1 MDTRRTFIERCAQTA
16 FGLTVLPNFA
26 QAGKGTAGFGSAERI
41 IFINVAGGMSHI
53 DTFDP
58 KKGPSKGPGKTIR
71 TKADF
76 QVTNYL
82 ENTAKVA
89 DQISVIRTMTAKI
102 GVHGPAQY
110 FMRTAFAQR
119 TTVKHPN
126 LGAWAEHYLGKSD
139 ETLPASACI
148 NDGPR
153 YGNGFFPPAYSP
165 IPVLNPENGLQN
177 IDGKSGTTKDIKR
190 KLGLAQDL
198 SSGFMKRFPD
208 SNVGAYQQFYD
219 HSLRLLRS
227 KDLSAFDISKENQAT
242 RDKYGEGKVG
252 QGLLLARRLVEGGIR
267 FVELTAG
274 GWDMHKNL
282 QGEMEDISPPF
293 DKAYAALITDLKQRG
308 LFDSTLVVL
317 ATEFGRKPEYNGDG
331 RGHHPVCFSCVLAG
345 AGIKRGFVY
354 GETDSHGAEAD
365 KAVSIGDFHA
375 TIGHAA
381 GLPIK
386 NPVHSQSGRP
396 FYIGGKFSKPLME
409 LFS

>member
-1 MDTRRTFIERCAQTA
+1 MDTRRKFIERCAQTA
-16 FGLTVLPNFA
+16 FGLSVLPNFLQA
-26 QAGKGTAGFGSAERI
+26 QKGAAGFGSAKRI

-58 KKGPSKGPGKTIR
+58 KEGPSKGPGKTIR

-76 QVTNYL
+76 QVTHYL

-119 TTVKHPN
+119 ATIKHPN
-126 LGAWAEHYLGKSD
+126 LGAWAQHYHGASHD
-139 ETLPASACI
+139 TLPASACI

-153 YGNGFFPPAYSP
+153 YGNGFFAPSFSP
-165 IPVLNPENGLQN
+165 IPILNPETGLQN
-177 IDGKSGTTKDIKR
+177 IGRKRGSTEAITKN
-190 KLGLAQDL
+190 LGLAQEL
-198 SSGFMKRFPD
+198 SSRFMKRFPD

-227 KDLSAFDISKENQAT
+227 EDLSAFDISKESAAM
-242 RDKYGEGKVG
+242 RESYGESKVG

-267 FVELTAG
+267 FVEVKAD

-282 QGEMEDISPPF
+282 QGDMEDIAPPF
-293 DKAYAALITDLKQRG
+293 DRAFAALISDLKQRG
-308 LFDSTLVVL
+308 MLDSTLVVL
-317 ATEFGRKPEYNGDG
+317 ATEFGRKPAYEGDG
-331 RGHHPVCFSCVLAG
+331 RGHYPIAFSCALAG
-345 AGIKRGFVY
+345 AGVKRGYVH
-354 GETDSHGAEAD
+354 GQTDNLGAHPD
-365 KAVSIGDFHA
+365 KPVSIGEFHA

-381 GLPIK
+381 GLPMEQ
-386 NPVHSQSGRP
+386 PAHTSTGRP
-396 FYIGGKFSKPLME
+396 FHVGGKYKKPVMD
-409 LFS
+409 LFA

>member
-1 MDTRRTFIERCAQTA
+1 MDTRRKFIERCAQTA
-16 FGLTVLPNFA
+16 FGLTVLPNISQA
-26 QAGKGTAGFGSAERI
+26 QKGTAGFGSAERI

-58 KKGPSKGPGKTIR
+58 KEGPSKGPGKTIR

-89 DQISVIRTMTAKI
+89 DQLAVIRTMTAKI

-119 TTVKHPN
+119 ATIKHPN

-139 ETLPASACI
+139 DTLPASACI

-153 YGNGFFPPAYSP
+153 YGNGFFPPSFSSIP
-165 IPVLNPENGLQN
+165 ILNPETGLQN
-177 IDGKSGTTKDIKR
+177 IVGKGGTTKAITK
-190 KLGLAQDL
+190 KLGLAQEL

-208 SNVGAYQQFYD
+208 SNVAAYRQFYD

-227 KDLSAFDISKENQAT
+227 EDLSAFDISKESQAM
-242 RDKYGEGKVG
+242 RESYGEGKVG

-267 FVELTAG
+267 FVEVTAG

-282 QGEMEDISPPF
+282 EGEMDVVAPPF
-293 DKAYAALITDLKQRG
+293 DRAYAALITDLKERG
-308 LFDSTLVVL
+308 MLDSTLVVL
-317 ATEFGRKPEYNGDG
+317 ATEFGRKPQYNGGG
-331 RGHHPVCFSCVLAG
+331 RGHYPICFSCVLAG
-345 AGIKRGFVY
+345 AGVKRGFTY
-354 GETDSHGAEAD
+354 GESDSYGAESD
-365 KAVSIGDFHA
+365 KAVSIGELHA

-381 GLPIK
+381 GLPLDK
-386 NPVHSQSGRP
+386 PVYTPSGRP
-396 FYIGGKFSKPLME
+396 FHVGGKYKKPIME